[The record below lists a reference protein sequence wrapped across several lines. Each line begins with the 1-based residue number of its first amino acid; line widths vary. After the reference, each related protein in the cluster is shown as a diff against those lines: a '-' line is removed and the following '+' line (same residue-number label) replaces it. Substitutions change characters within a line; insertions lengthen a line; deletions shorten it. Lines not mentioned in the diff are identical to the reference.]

1 MFTSI
6 ISNPGREAVR
16 VKLCSDVG
24 CLHDACGQRAR
35 NLCSVHRAV
44 SMFVIRAISILVI
57 FISIR
62 ASGSSL

>member
-6 ISNPGREAVR
+6 TSNPGREAVR

-24 CLHDACGQRAR
+24 LHDACGQRAR

-62 ASGSSL
+62 CSGSSL